1 MIYNKHTN
9 AHFPAINCMFK
20 IFSQNRNRI
29 FSCNFYDENAVLM
42 YVCKLSLK
50 PINTSLKKGHI
61 QT

>member
-1 MIYNKHTN
+1 MHTSLLLM
-9 AHFPAINCMFK
+9 ACLK
-20 IFSQNRNRI
+20 FSHERATGI

-42 YVCKLSLK
+42 YAKLSLK